1 MKGKKKGKL
10 PTKETYLL
18 LLVCMHELYQNID
31 YNSTELYHKPK
42 IFFKYFPKE
51 VLGSEIKNDYYHIKE
66 RLYALKEFKW
76 VQYNSDDRF
85 RVLSVDIDNSHDSMM
100 YQDFNLPK
108 PTWIIQTDKGFQY
121 HWALKQD
128 IPLKT
133 VNSNKSI
140 KLVKDILNKLVALL
154 DGDFNAIGINRVFR
168 NPVTNRS
175 WFTGNEVE
183 LKEFYDL
190 PTPKEDYFNKLL
202 GRVEKQKNL
211 FGATYGA
218 TYDFSSM
225 KEGDGRNCALFDVL
239 RYWAYD
245 EAKQGSY
252 DKFALQRKA
261 EYLNSTFAEPQKE
274 KAVLATVEEIDW
286 FIENKFNKG
295 YYMSLSAEDRKKV
308 ASANGKKSG
317 EKRSVQAKIKIL
329 AELNIMESFEMKIT
343 SISLS
348 ERSGT
353 NKRTVLKYLQELGY
367 KEVSRKEGWKKNDKQ
382 RIRKRS

>member
-1 MKGKKKGKL
+1 M
-10 PTKETYLL
+10 Y
-18 LLVCMHELYQNID
+18 ELYQNID

-51 VLGSEIKNDYYHIKE
+51 VFGSEFKNDYYHIKE

-85 RVLSVDIDNSHDSMM
+85 RVLSVDIDNSHDCMM
-100 YQDFNLPK
+100 YEDFNLPK
-108 PTWIIQTDKGFQY
+108 PTWIIQTTKGFQY

-128 IPLKT
+128 IPLKAS
-133 VNSNKSI
+133 NSNKSI

-190 PTPKEDYFNKLL
+190 PTPKEDYFNRLL

-252 DKFALQRKA
+252 NKFNLLRKA

-308 ASANGKKSG
+308 ASQNGKKSG
-317 EKRSVQAKIKIL
+317 EARTKEARIKIL
-329 AELNIMESFEMKIT
+329 TALNTMEAYEIKIT
-343 SISLS
+343 VS
-348 ERSGT
+348 ELARRSGT
-353 NKRTVLKYLQELGY
+353 NPKTTRAYLKELGF
-367 KEVSRKEGWKKNDKQ
+367 KEKSRTEGWSK
-382 RIRKRS
+382 

>member
-1 MKGKKKGKL
+1 M
-10 PTKETYLL
+10 EA
-18 LLVCMHELYQNID
+18 LYQNVRFI
-31 YNSTELYHKPK
+31 STEMNTKPK
-42 IFFKYFPKE
+42 VFFKYFPKQ
-51 VLGSEIKNDYYHIKE
+51 VFGSEYKNNYYHTKE

-76 VQYNSDDRF
+76 VQYNSDNRF
-85 RVLSVDIDNSHDSMM
+85 RVLSVDIDNSSDSLM
-100 YQDFNLPK
+100 YRDFNLPV

-133 VNSNKSI
+133 ANSNKSI

-154 DGDFNAIGINRVFR
+154 DGDINAIGLNRVFR

-175 WFTGNEVE
+175 WFTGNEIE

-218 TYDFSSM
+218 SYDFSLMANNS
-225 KEGDGRNCALFDVL
+225 GRNCALFDVL

-252 DKFALQRKA
+252 CAFALQRKA
-261 EYLNSTFAEPQKE
+261 EILNSSFAENLKE
-274 KAVLATVEEIDW
+274 NEVNSIVNSIDT
-286 FIENKFNKG
+286 FIKNKFKKG
-295 YYMSLSAEDRKKV
+295 FYMALSVEDRKKV

-317 EKRSVQAKIKIL
+317 EARSKIAETKIL
-329 AELNIMESFEMKIT
+329 TALNMMESFEMKIT
-343 SISLS
+343 IRELAK
-348 ERSGT
+348 RSGT
-353 NKRTVLKYLQELGY
+353 SVNTVRKYLEKIDY
-367 KEVSRKEGWKKNDKQ
+367 KSKK
-382 RIRKRS
+382 

>member
-1 MKGKKKGKL
+1 MQ
-10 PTKETYLL
+10 
-18 LLVCMHELYQNID
+18 ELYQIFD
-31 YNSTELYHKPK
+31 NSSIELYHKPK
-42 IFFKYFPKE
+42 IFFKYFPKQ
-51 VLGSEIKNDYYHIKE
+51 VFGSEIKNDYYHIKE

-100 YQDFNLPK
+100 YEDFNLPK
-108 PTWIIQTDKGFQY
+108 PTWTIQTTKGFQY
-121 HWALKQD
+121 HWALKSD

-133 VNSNKSI
+133 ANSNKSI
-140 KLVKDILNKLVALL
+140 KLIKDILNKLVSLL
-154 DGDFNAIGINRVFR
+154 DGDINAIGINRVFR

-190 PTPKEDYFNKLL
+190 PTPKEEYFNKLL

-225 KEGDGRNCALFDVL
+225 KESTGRNCALFDVL

-245 EAKQGSY
+245 EAKQGTYCAFS
-252 DKFALQRKA
+252 LQRKA
-261 EYLNSTFAEPQKE
+261 EVLNSSFSESMKE
-274 KAVLATVEEIDW
+274 KEVITIVNSIDS
-286 FIENKFNKG
+286 FIQNKFNKG
-295 YYMSLSAEDRKKV
+295 FYMALSVEDRKKV

-317 EKRSVQAKIKIL
+317 EARTKEAETKIL
-329 AELNIMESFEMKIT
+329 TALNIMESFEMKIT
-343 SISLS
+343 VRGLA

-353 NKRTVLKYLQELGY
+353 SVNTVRKYLEKIGF
-367 KEVSRKEGWKKNDKQ
+367 KK
-382 RIRKRS
+382 